1 MSDLMC
7 PLLAMG
13 SGRAIPPHYGEGI
26 VTEVAACRRERCA
39 WWTPDDLHNGLGRC
53 AIVALASIADD
64 LRIMADADYED
75 YEGGPDAE

>member
-13 SGRAIPPHYGEGI
+13 QDDHRDIDDHDGNAPAYGLR
-26 VTEVAACRRERCA
+26 CRRERCA

-64 LRIMADADYED
+64 LRIMADAIR
-75 YEGGPDAE
+75 DAQPPL

>member
-1 MSDLMC
+1 MPSDLLC

-13 SGRAIPPHYGEGI
+13 QDDHRDIDDLAGLR
-26 VTEVAACRRERCA
+26 CRREGCA

-64 LRIMADADYED
+64 VRIMADAIR
-75 YEGGPDAE
+75 DAQPPL

>member
-13 SGRAIPPHYGEGI
+13 
-26 VTEVAACRRERCA
+26 VAASQSLGLMSVEERDKKASCRRERCR

-64 LRIMADADYED
+64 VRIIADAIR
-75 YEGGPDAE
+75 DAQPPL